1 MERQA
6 SPPPVGDRLPR
17 KADSG
22 PPEAPG
28 AADPAAP
35 VVDEEGEVPS
45 ESLWVALLIGIALL
59 LSLCVVLTLVAA
71 SRAPVGAPG

>member
-6 SPPPVGDRLPR
+6 SPPPVGGRLPE
-17 KADSG
+17 KAEDG
-22 PPEAPG
+22 PPEAP

-59 LSLCVVLTLVAA
+59 LALCVVLTLVAA